1 MKISSINAYG
11 QRNIYQQR
19 KAVQHPSITVPE
31 APKQSV
37 SFQGKHSFA
46 KGFAG
51 IAGLLGT
58 AGAVGCILIMTG
70 GLGAAA
76 LPWILGYGAASAGA
90 GAVVGH
96 QLDKT
101 EDKDKDKDK

>member
-46 KGFAG
+46 KGFAESQDCSERLERSE
-51 IAGLLGT
+51 AF
-58 AGAVGCILIMTG
+58 
-70 GLGAAA
+70 
-76 LPWILGYGAASAGA
+76 
-90 GAVVGH
+90 
-96 QLDKT
+96 
-101 EDKDKDKDK
+101 

>member
-58 AGAVGCILIMTG
+58 AGAVGGILIMTG
-70 GLGAAA
+70 GL
-76 LPWILGYGAASAGA
+76 GAASAGA

-101 EDKDKDKDK
+101 EDKDKDK

>member
-1 MKISSINAYG
+1 MRMVSAIFISKEKLFSIQALLFQKPQNRA
-11 QRNIYQQR
+11 
-19 KAVQHPSITVPE
+19 
-31 APKQSV
+31 
-37 SFQGKHSFA
+37 FQGKHSFA

-58 AGAVGCILIMTG
+58 AGAVGGILIMTG

-101 EDKDKDKDK
+101 EDKDK

>member
-58 AGAVGCILIMTG
+58 AGEFLP
-70 GLGAAA
+70 A
-76 LPWILGYGAASAGA
+76 LKNMM
-90 GAVVGH
+90 
-96 QLDKT
+96 QLNLRT
-101 EDKDKDKDK
+101 LLMFLN

>member
-1 MKISSINAYG
+1 MYMKISSINAYG

-19 KAVQHPSITVPE
+19 KAVQNPNITVPE
-31 APKQSV
+31 VPKQSV

-58 AGAVGCILIMTG
+58 AGAVGGILIMTG

-101 EDKDKDKDK
+101 EDKDKDK

>member
-37 SFQGKHSFA
+37 SF
-46 KGFAG
+46 
-51 IAGLLGT
+51 
-58 AGAVGCILIMTG
+58 
-70 GLGAAA
+70 
-76 LPWILGYGAASAGA
+76 
-90 GAVVGH
+90 
-96 QLDKT
+96 
-101 EDKDKDKDK
+101 

>member
-58 AGAVGCILIMTG
+58 AGAVGGILIMTG
-70 GLGAAA
+70 GLWSSCFTVDTGIWSCQRWCRSRRWT
-76 LPWILGYGAASAGA
+76 P
-90 GAVVGH
+90 VR
-96 QLDKT
+96 
-101 EDKDKDKDK
+101 